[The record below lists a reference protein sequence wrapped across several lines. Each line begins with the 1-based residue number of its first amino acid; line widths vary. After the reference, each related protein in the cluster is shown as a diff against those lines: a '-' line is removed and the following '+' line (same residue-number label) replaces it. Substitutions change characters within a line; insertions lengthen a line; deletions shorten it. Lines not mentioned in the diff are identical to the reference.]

1 MGKKKYFM
9 TVDTETCTLPFANQ
23 LCKNAEQKKNVA
35 IAKPLVYD
43 IGWVIS
49 DRLGTEITER
59 NFLVQETFFVP
70 SVFST
75 AYYQEKRP
83 IYMEKLEAGEIQVA
97 TWNEIMEIFCADAD
111 KCDILTAYNAAF
123 DFKRAIPF
131 TERYIKHLYSNDYNE
146 WEKKQFASAKKIA
159 AGGNSGSNKEYLHP
173 ILKLRGRSYPVAD
186 LWAIACDR
194 LININKYRNYCLE
207 REYLTASA
215 KFFIT
220 NAEVCFQYLA
230 NQHDFIEEHTA
241 LSDARIE
248 NVVRIMASK
257 KGKIDPLLEAFP
269 FRHLGTTFKY
279 VEEKQP
285 KYKPVVKDALW
296 EYIIA
301 NDGISKAYDNN
312 RYWKGIL
319 NTYENL

>member
-1 MGKKKYFM
+1 M

-49 DRLGTEITER
+49 DRLGTERQER

-83 IYMEKLEAGEIQVA
+83 IYMEKLERGEIQVA
-97 TWNEIMEIFCADAD
+97 TWHEIMEIFCADAD
-111 KCDILTAYNAAF
+111 RCDILTAYNAAF

-131 TERYIKHLYSNDYNE
+131 TERYIKHLYSSDYNE

-159 AGGNSGSNKEYLHP
+159 VGGKGGNNKEYLNP
-173 ILKLRGRSYPVAD
+173 VLKLRGREYPIAD

-194 LININKYRNYCLE
+194 LINIDKYRNYCLGNG
-207 REYLTASA
+207 YLTASG

-220 NAEVCFQYLA
+220 NAEVCFQYMA
-230 NQHDFIEEHTA
+230 RQHDFIEEHTA
-241 LSDARIE
+241 LSDARVEDI
-248 NVVRIMASK
+248 VRIMASK
-257 KGKIDPLLEAFP
+257 KGKIEPYLDAFP
-269 FRHLGTTFKY
+269 FRRLGTTFHY
-279 VEEKQP
+279 VEEKKP
-285 KYKPVVKDALW
+285 KYKNVVKEALKN
-296 EYIIA
+296 YIEV
-301 NDGISKAYDNN
+301 NDGVSKAFDGNK
-312 RYWKGIL
+312 YWKGML
-319 NTYENL
+319 NTFENL